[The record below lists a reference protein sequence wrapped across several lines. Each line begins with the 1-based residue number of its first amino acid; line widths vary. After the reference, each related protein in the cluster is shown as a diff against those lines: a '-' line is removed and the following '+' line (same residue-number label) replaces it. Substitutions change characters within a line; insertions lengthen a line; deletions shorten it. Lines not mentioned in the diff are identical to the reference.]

1 MQNPSTSSTVPW
13 EQLSKEQQT
22 QLRIEY
28 GYYIDQLPPTCSLES
43 KIERF
48 RNWLAGRNI
57 VYTPRPRL

>member
-1 MQNPSTSSTVPW
+1 MQESSTTSPVPW

-28 GYYIDQLPPTCSLES
+28 GYYLDQLPSTCSLES

-48 RNWLAGRNI
+48 RNWLADRNI
-57 VYTPRPRL
+57 VYTP